1 MPIGGFI
8 VNAQPEFV
16 SEVAGKLNLIDDVE
30 VHGFDDSGNIVAVID
45 SVTSDVM
52 EAQVKKIESLEPVLT
67 VGVAYLHA
75 EDEIDKIESG
85 ELVIDNPFGRKKKN

>member
-16 SEVAGKLNLIDDVE
+16 SDVAGQLKNIDDVE
-30 VHGFDDSGNIVAVID
+30 VHGFDNDGNIVAVID

-52 EAQVKKIESLEPVLT
+52 EAQVKKIEAIEPVLT

-75 EDEIDKIESG
+75 EDEVDMIERG

>member
-16 SEVAGKLNLIDDVE
+16 SEVAGELNLLEDVE
-30 VHGFDDSGNIVAVID
+30 VHGFDDDGNIVAVID
-45 SVTSDVM
+45 SETSDVM

-75 EDEIDKIESG
+75 EDEIEKIERG
-85 ELVIDNPFGRKKKN
+85 ELVIDNPFGRKKKS

>member
-16 SEVAGKLNLIDDVE
+16 SDVAGQLNLIDDVE
-30 VHGFDDSGNIVAVID
+30 VHGFDESGNIVAVID

-52 EAQVKKIESLEPVLT
+52 EAQVKKIEALEPVLT

-75 EDEIDKIESG
+75 EDEIEKIESG

>member
-8 VNAQPEFV
+8 VNTQPEFV
-16 SEVAGKLNLIDDVE
+16 TDVAGQLNLIDDVE
-30 VHGFDDSGNIVAVID
+30 VHGFDDSGNIIAVID
-45 SVTSDVM
+45 SVTSEDM
-52 EAQVKKIESLEPVLT
+52 ESKIATIEKIDPVLT

-75 EDEIDKIESG
+75 EDEIEKIESG

>member
-16 SEVAGKLNLIDDVE
+16 SDVAGQLNLIDDVE
-30 VHGFDDSGNIVAVID
+30 VHGFDDSGNIIAVID
-45 SVTSDVM
+45 SVTSEEM
-52 EAQVKKIESLEPVLT
+52 EAKVATIEKIDPVLT

-75 EDEIDKIESG
+75 EDEIEKIESG